1 MHLDRRDV
9 IQTLIDTRGY
19 KKYLEIG
26 VFLGKLFY
34 SIRAKYKI
42 AVDPNVKF
50 TRFKLLKRSF
60 KYKNNTN
67 LTASSYKL
75 TSDDFF
81 AKKAA
86 SLFKN
91 RPIDICLVDGMHE
104 YGFALR
110 DVENSLKY
118 LQPNGVI
125 VMHDCNPANSE
136 AAVDFATWK
145 KNDFKGNWNGDV
157 WKAVVHLRS
166 QRNDINVFVLDADF
180 GLGVITWGQPES
192 KLNFT
197 ADEIQKFTYQ
207 DLERNRKEFLNLKEP
222 SYFFQY
228 FNIAKSTLSN

>member
-1 MHLDRRDV
+1 MQLDRRQV
-9 IQTLIDTRGY
+9 IQTLINKRGY
-19 KKYLEIG
+19 QTYLEVG

-34 SIRAKYKI
+34 SIKAKYKI

-50 TRFKLLKRSF
+50 TRFKLFKRSF

-67 LTASSYKL
+67 LTAKSFKL

-81 AKKAA
+81 ARKANA
-86 SLFKN
+86 IFKN
-91 RPIDICLVDGMHE
+91 RPIDVCLVDGMHE

-125 VMHDCNPANSE
+125 VMHDCNPANKE
-136 AAVDFATWK
+136 AAVNFQTWK
-145 KNDFKGNWNGDV
+145 QNNFKGNWNGDV

-166 QRNDINVFVLDADF
+166 QRNDINVFVLDTDF
-180 GLGVITWGQPES
+180 GLGVITWGNPES

-197 ADEIQKFTYQ
+197 ADEIQNFTYE
-207 DLERNRKEFLNLKEP
+207 DLERNRKEWLNLKEP
-222 SYFFQY
+222 SYFFEY
-228 FNIAKSTLSN
+228 FNLTESALGN